1 MLKSTSF
8 SVFVL
13 AFVALLAGQGQAKP
27 KPGLLDFL
35 KGDECEEIDD
45 NSCAIV
51 YDDEDCG
58 EGNFLKLRFVFS
70 ELVVRSHEQLIF
82 SLNLLFLCYVSKA
95 REFKEFTI

>member
-35 KGDECEEIDD
+35 KGDECKEIDD
-45 NSCAIV
+45 MTMKA
-51 YDDEDCG
+51 
-58 EGNFLKLRFVFS
+58 
-70 ELVVRSHEQLIF
+70 VVKVTFQR
-82 SLNLLFLCYVSKA
+82 NN
-95 REFKEFTI
+95 

>member
-8 SVFVL
+8 SFFVL

-27 KPGLLDFL
+27 KPGLLDFF
-35 KGDECEEIDD
+35 KGDECKKIDD

-58 EGNFLKLRFVFS
+58 EGIVNSNKGPSINDVGPFFRFYDPPPSPLIVFLLSKISNF
-70 ELVVRSHEQLIF
+70 
-82 SLNLLFLCYVSKA
+82 
-95 REFKEFTI
+95 

>member
-13 AFVALLAGQGQAKP
+13 AFVAFLAEQGEAKP

-35 KGDECEEIDD
+35 KGDECEEIED

-58 EGNFLKLRFVFS
+58 EGNFFNEIIRIHNFGIGF
-70 ELVVRSHEQLIF
+70 
-82 SLNLLFLCYVSKA
+82 
-95 REFKEFTI
+95 

>member
-1 MLKSTSF
+1 MLKSTSL

-51 YDDEDCG
+51 YD
-58 EGNFLKLRFVFS
+58 
-70 ELVVRSHEQLIF
+70 
-82 SLNLLFLCYVSKA
+82 
-95 REFKEFTI
+95 

>member
-8 SVFVL
+8 LVLVL
-13 AFVALLAGQGQAKP
+13 AFVAFLAGQGQAKP

-35 KGDECEEIDD
+35 KGDKCEEIDD

-58 EGNFLKLRFVFS
+58 EGNFLRWS
-70 ELVVRSHEQLIF
+70 EASF
-82 SLNLLFLCYVSKA
+82 LNFGGTLFLTFSYLA
-95 REFKEFTI
+95 

>member
-8 SVFVL
+8 SIFVL
-13 AFVALLAGQGQAKP
+13 AFVALFAGQGQAKP

-51 YDDEDCG
+51 YDVQKFSIQAVCSAY
-58 EGNFLKLRFVFS
+58 FLRNWAEHAQS
-70 ELVVRSHEQLIF
+70 HYRELPR
-82 SLNLLFLCYVSKA
+82 
-95 REFKEFTI
+95 

>member
-58 EGNFLKLRFVFS
+58 EGIFLK
-70 ELVVRSHEQLIF
+70 ELIRIRIFGIGRLIP
-82 SLNLLFLCYVSKA
+82 
-95 REFKEFTI
+95 